1 MTRDQVLEIIAPNFK
16 FNLNDEFFDK
26 EEKAHVFLFKN
37 DMKIMLG
44 GKYILADVGFKDI
57 LLLEVEKAYGQ
68 RFIRIMT
75 STALFK
81 IAL

>member
-1 MTRDQVLEIIAPNFK
+1 MTRDQVLKRIEPNFQ
-16 FNLNDEFFDK
+16 FNLNDEFFNK
-26 EEKAHVFLFKN
+26 EEKAHVFLFKYN
-37 DMKIMLG
+37 IQIMLG
-44 GKYILADVGFKDI
+44 GKYILADVEFKDI